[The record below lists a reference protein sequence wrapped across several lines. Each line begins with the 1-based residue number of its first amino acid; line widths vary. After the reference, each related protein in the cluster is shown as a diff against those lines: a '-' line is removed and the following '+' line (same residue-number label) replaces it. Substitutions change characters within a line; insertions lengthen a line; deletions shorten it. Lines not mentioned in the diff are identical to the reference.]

1 MCWEDEGPLAPRG
14 ASAPDWA
21 RGLILV
27 GGVGWGCV
35 CLPLPSRADA
45 LSFPSGLT
53 PSHDRLE
60 GGDTSGGKEGD
71 GDLLLSRLWFQV
83 PAPTPAPPSP
93 KRPQMSCGTRTWGL
107 SRIPPPYPAPSGGR
121 TRGDPEA
128 EGEGVKEGSGANAAL
143 SQRSRPGGLNG
154 HLRQISTF
162 TTRTLARS
170 LLVSDVQEVVTG
182 SHPGPAAGRRAHL
195 QAHLRARGAPAPGS
209 ATARLRAQAQRQA
222 PAEFGAGA
230 VSPGPPTRVWGRGE
244 SNEAG
249 EPGSP
254 GAGRPGGRGAGEGG
268 APPWPAGV
276 PSSGLPA
283 AALLA
288 AAREQP

>member
-1 MCWEDEGPLAPRG
+1 M
-14 ASAPDWA
+14 
-21 RGLILV
+21 

-230 VSPGPPTRVWGRGE
+230 VSPGPPDACLGQGREQRGRG
-244 SNEAG
+244 AG
-249 EPGSP
+249 EPGSRE
-254 GAGRPGGRGAGEGG
+254 AGRAGSRGGRGAAVARGRPLLG
-268 APPWPAGV
+268 APGGGFVGGRSGATLSAG
-276 PSSGLPA
+276 A
-283 AALLA
+283 ATVI
-288 AAREQP
+288 